1 MDNDMVEY
9 ILEYCELPPLNR
21 PEYDEDTDTYD
32 LYFAEKVTYNP
43 YNLEQELICLPFDT
57 LEEASKTLK
66 EVLKIYYE
74 TEKEDKT
81 KHEEVSP
88 CLQDA

>member
-1 MDNDMVEY
+1 MDDTIEY

-21 PEYDEDTDTYD
+21 PEYDSDSDTYD
-32 LYFAEKVTYNP
+32 LYFAERVTYNP
-43 YNLEQELICLPFDT
+43 YNLEQELICIPFET
-57 LEEASKTLK
+57 LEEASETLNK
-66 EVLKIYYE
+66 VLKIYYE

>member
-1 MDNDMVEY
+1 MVEY

-57 LEEASKTLK
+57 LDEASKTLK

>member
-1 MDNDMVEY
+1 MIEY
-9 ILEYCELPPLNR
+9 IKEYCELPPLNR
-21 PEYDEDTDTYD
+21 PEYDDNTDTWD
-32 LYFAEKVTYNP
+32 LYFAEKETYNP

-57 LEEASKTLK
+57 LKEATNTLN

-81 KHEEVSP
+81 KHEKQES
-88 CLQDA
+88 